1 MHQPHKS
8 NNKRKQQGDLVSNNS
23 HDKQIKEIIPRH
35 IAIVMDGNGRWAKEK
50 RRPRLF
56 GHKQGVE
63 TVREIIKM
71 CNSIGV
77 ECLTLFAFS
86 SENWKRPEE
95 EVSGL
100 MTLFMLALKKEAKS
114 LAKNGVI
121 LEFIGDRT
129 AFSKK
134 LQKKITQVETL
145 TAAGKGV
152 RLVIAANYGGRWD
165 IVQASQ
171 KMQQQVINDNSATI
185 DEKSFNRFLSTQH
198 LPDPDLFIRTGG
210 ERRISNFLLW
220 QLAYTQLYFTNVLW
234 PDFNRDE
241 FQQAIDDFST
251 RQRRFGKT
259 GDQITAKGE

>member
-1 MHQPHKS
+1 MS
-8 NNKRKQQGDLVSNNS
+8 NTNETTTQ
-23 HDKQIKEIIPRH
+23 IIPRH

-63 TVREIIKM
+63 AVREIIKM

-100 MTLFMLALKKEAKS
+100 MKLFMMALEREAKS

-121 LEFIGDRT
+121 LEFIGDRS
-129 AFSKK
+129 AFSAK
-134 LQKKITQVETL
+134 LQKKITQVEAL
-145 TAAGKGV
+145 TASGKGV

-165 IVQASQ
+165 ILQAAQ
-171 KMQQQVINDNSATI
+171 KMQPQASNDNSATM
-185 DEKSFNRFLSTQH
+185 DEKSFNRFLATQH

-220 QLAYTQLYFTNVLW
+220 QLAYTELYFTDVLW

-241 FQQAIDDFST
+241 LQLAIDDFSS
-251 RQRRFGKT
+251 RQRRFGRT
-259 GDQITAKGE
+259 GEQVQQSKEL

>member
-1 MHQPHKS
+1 
-8 NNKRKQQGDLVSNNS
+8 VSNTNETTT
-23 HDKQIKEIIPRH
+23 QIIPHH

-50 RRPRLF
+50 CRPRLF

-63 TVREIIKM
+63 VVRDIIKM

-100 MTLFMLALKKEAKS
+100 MKLFMMALEREAKS

-121 LEFIGDRT
+121 LEFIGERS
-129 AFSKK
+129 AFSAK
-134 LQKKITQVETL
+134 LQKKIAQVEAL
-145 TAAGKGV
+145 TALGKGV

-165 IVQASQ
+165 IVQAAQ
-171 KMQQQVINDNSATI
+171 KMQSQANKDNSATI
-185 DEKSFNRFLSTQH
+185 DETSFNRFLATQH

-220 QLAYTQLYFTNVLW
+220 QLAYTELYFTDVLW
-234 PDFNRDE
+234 PDFNKDE
-241 FQQAIDDFST
+241 LQLAIDDFSS
-251 RQRRFGKT
+251 RQRRFGRT
-259 GDQITAKGE
+259 GEQVQERNFNKV